1 MQASVSEVK
10 NRLSHYLRIVRRG
23 ETVVVVDR
31 GRPVAQLMPVRSA
44 DDELRALAAAGLV
57 RLPVAALPRDFFKRP
72 LPRPKVSVAAALAE
86 EREDRF

>member
-1 MQASVSEVK
+1 MQASVTDVK
-10 NRLSHYLRIVRRG
+10 NRLSHYLRVVARG
-23 ETVVVVDR
+23 EPVVVVDR

-57 RLPVAALPRDFFKRP
+57 RLPVAELPRSFFKRA
-72 LPRPKVSVAAALAE
+72 LPRPKKSVAGALVE